1 MTESQPKRRGCLF
14 YGCLTGIV
22 CVLAILGAFFL
33 GLYKL
38 KQMLNNYTD
47 AQPIALPTVQMA
59 AGQLEDLEQRVAN
72 FGATLETN
80 GAAAPLVL
88 TGDDLNALIAHTAPL
103 QSFKGRA
110 YLTVHGDRL
119 EGQVSWPLAELGLP
133 IFHGR
138 YLNGTARFTL
148 NLEHGRLQIVPEQIL
163 VKDRPI
169 PSLYLKRIQQ
179 ENLAANLPPDS
190 AVTRIIDRLET
201 IQIQDG
207 KITIVPRNKA
217 P

>member
-1 MTESQPKRRGCLF
+1 MSEPQPKRRGCLF
-14 YGCLTGIV
+14 YGCLTSIV
-22 CVLAILGAFFL
+22 CLLAILGAFFL

-47 AQPIALPTVQMA
+47 AQPVTLPVVQVA
-59 AGQLEDLEQRVAN
+59 PGQLEDLEKRVAR
-72 FGATLETN
+72 FGAILETN
-80 GAAAPLVL
+80 GTTAPLIL
-88 TGDDLNALIAHTAPL
+88 NSDDLNALIQNSTPL
-103 QSFKGRA
+103 QGFKGRA

-148 NLEHGRLQIVPEQIL
+148 SLEHGRLQLVPEQIL

-169 PSLYLKRIQQ
+169 PSLYLRRIQQ

-190 AVTRIIDRLET
+190 PVARLIDRLET
-201 IQIQDG
+201 IQVQDG
-207 KITIVPRNKA
+207 AVKIIPRNKA